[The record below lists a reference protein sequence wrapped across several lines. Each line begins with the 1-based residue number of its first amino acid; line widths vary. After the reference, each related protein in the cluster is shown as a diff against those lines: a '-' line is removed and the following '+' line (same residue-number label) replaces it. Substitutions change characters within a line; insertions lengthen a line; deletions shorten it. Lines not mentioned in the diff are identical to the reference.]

1 MSSSTQTDP
10 VVREKDHNM
19 KIILAIITTLCITG
33 IKAEILENPKY
44 AASTWHQINLSSI
57 EITDSS
63 TVFCIKMRTDYTYL
77 SKVPPK
83 AGKKKEPTSGCGA
96 PQIYIEKED
105 QSERMNYIKIEE
117 RATEKKDGIDIS
129 EFRVYFPALPKDW
142 HTINYIE
149 PFHQI
154 AGIII
159 NEEKTENPT
168 SINFKGHIDD
178 WHPCFRNFAVLV
190 LPVKII
196 SQDHSVQEGQRHIMV
211 SIQNGHFSTTL
222 NVNNIDSITFSY
234 MLYNK
239 KIAVDINKDI
249 EYYLPLGEKTEDPK
263 RLKTL
268 QEKGTQEKITY
279 IPRM

>member
-1 MSSSTQTDP
+1 
-10 VVREKDHNM
+10 M

-83 AGKKKEPTSGCGA
+83 AGKKKEPTSGCGT

-117 RATEKKDGIDIS
+117 RATEKKNGITIS
-129 EFRVYFPALPKDW
+129 EFRVYFPALAKTW

-159 NEEKTENPT
+159 NPEKTEQANT
-168 SINFKGHIDD
+168 ICFKGQ
-178 WHPCFRNFAVLV
+178 
-190 LPVKII
+190 I
-196 SQDHSVQEGQRHIMV
+196 S
-211 SIQNGHFSTTL
+211 
-222 NVNNIDSITFSY
+222 
-234 MLYNK
+234 
-239 KIAVDINKDI
+239 
-249 EYYLPLGEKTEDPK
+249 
-263 RLKTL
+263 
-268 QEKGTQEKITY
+268 
-279 IPRM
+279 